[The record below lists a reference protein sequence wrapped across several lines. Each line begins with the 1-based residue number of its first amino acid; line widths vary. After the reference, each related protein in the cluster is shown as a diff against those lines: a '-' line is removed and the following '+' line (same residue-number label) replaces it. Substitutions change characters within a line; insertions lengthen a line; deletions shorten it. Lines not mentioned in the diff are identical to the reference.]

1 MTTPAALGA
10 FSSTAKVS
18 TPSSAGPLTVAGIRA
33 AAAPI
38 LAQIAATARIRE
50 GKRDHAIETVRA
62 LVRQGVALIGV
73 PVADGGAG
81 GSLRDVA
88 EIVIE
93 IARADSNVAQALR
106 TTFLTA
112 HRSLALPE
120 RQRALTLDRLR
131 RGHIFAGTGNER
143 NGGPNGSIFT
153 TLRRA
158 DDGFVVNGTKYYST
172 GGLYAD
178 WITGSAKDEEG
189 RILRFTV
196 PTDRE
201 GVTVN
206 DDFDAIGQR
215 LSASGS
221 THFDNVRVSADEF
234 FYVDDVAP
242 PSPWPG
248 SPAQL
253 YLAFVEAG
261 IAQAVLDDA
270 VWFGREKARPIK
282 HSPAQR
288 TSDDPYV
295 RYAVGE
301 IGVRAQIA
309 RSSVLIA
316 AETLAQVQLGRIHTP
331 EAREQ
336 AKRAAVVVAQAQYA
350 AIEAALKAAELLFDV
365 GGGQATNNDF
375 GFDRHWRN
383 ARTIANHNPRDWKA
397 AVAGSYHL
405 TGEDP
410 PTSGLF

>member
-1 MTTPAALGA
+1 MTTPAAVDAVGL
-10 FSSTAKVS
+10 TANANS
-18 TPSSAGPLTVAGIRA
+18 ITGLSVAGIRA
-33 AAAPI
+33 AAAPF
-38 LAQIAATARIRE
+38 LTELAATARTRE
-50 GKRDHAIETVRA
+50 SRRDHAVETVRA

-88 EIVIE
+88 ELVID
-93 IARADSNVAQALR
+93 IARADSSVAQALR

-112 HRSLALPE
+112 HRVVALPE

-131 RGHIFAGTGNER
+131 RGDIFAGSGHER
-143 NGGPNGSIFT
+143 NGGASGAIFT
-153 TLRRA
+153 TVRRVEA
-158 DDGFVVNGTKYYST
+158 GYLVNGTKYYST

-178 WITGSAKDEEG
+178 WFTGSAKDEAG
-189 RILRFTV
+189 RVVRFSV
-196 PTDRE
+196 PTDRR
-201 GVTVN
+201 GVSVN

-221 THFDNVRVSADEF
+221 TTFDDVLVSPDEVVF
-234 FYVDDVAP
+234 VDSVAP

-270 VWFGREKARPIK
+270 IWFGREGARPSK
-282 HSPAQR
+282 HSSAAR
-288 TSDDPYV
+288 TVDDPYV
-295 RYAVGE
+295 RRAVGE
-301 IGVRAQIA
+301 IGARAHIA

-316 AETLAQVQLGRIHTP
+316 AETLSQVPLGRIDTL
-331 EAREQ
+331 EAREL

-365 GGGQATNNDF
+365 GGGQATDSHL

-383 ARTIANHNPRDWKA
+383 ARTVANHNPRDWKV
-397 AVAGSYHL
+397 AVAGTYHL

-410 PTSGLF
+410 PTTGHF